1 MMPKNSSSI
10 SVQRRYFLSLPISAG
25 ITSVLAVPIDS
36 VEKPEEIVAQNITAF
51 RQTFRAFIDTLLPA
65 DEFSKSAS
73 ALGVDTAI
81 IEFAE
86 SNKPYKLLIRQGCE
100 WLNAAA
106 KYEGN
111 RAGKFASLSTQN
123 QIRIVQVAETTGAG
137 KAGPARFLHTVLA
150 HANGIYYSR
159 PEVWQSLGYNG
170 PPQPRGF
177 IDHDQAPLEPNV

>member
-1 MMPKNSSSI
+1 MRKNSSLI
-10 SVQRRYFLSLPISAG
+10 SVRRRYFLSLPISAG

-36 VEKPEEIVAQNITAF
+36 VEKSEEVLAQIITAF
-51 RQTFRAFIDTLLPA
+51 RQTFRAFLDTLLPA
-65 DEFSKSAS
+65 DEFTRSAS

-86 SNKPYKLLIRQGCE
+86 TNKPYKLLIRQGCE

-111 RAGKFASLSTQN
+111 RSGKFASLSAQN
-123 QIRIVQVAETTGAG
+123 QIRILKVAESTGKG
-137 KAGPARFLHTVLA
+137 KAGPARFLSTVLA
-150 HANGIYYSR
+150 HANGIYYAR
-159 PEVWQSLGYNG
+159 PEVWLSLGYDG

-177 IDHDQAPLEPNV
+177 TDHNKAPLEPKE